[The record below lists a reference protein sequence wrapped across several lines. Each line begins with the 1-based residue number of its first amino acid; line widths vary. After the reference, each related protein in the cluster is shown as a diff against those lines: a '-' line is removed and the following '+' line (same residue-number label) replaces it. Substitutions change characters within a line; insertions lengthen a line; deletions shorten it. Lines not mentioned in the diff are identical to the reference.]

1 MEVGLTKSL
10 SSKSTF
16 VYKVILPVFITGSL
30 IVGGALPFFLG
41 LGSPYVHLNGLSPTA
56 FLMFMLVGAIPVL
69 AILWVTVVPLKH
81 VVLDDDEL
89 IISNFRYEIRVP
101 LSAVQAI
108 DGPSFTNPKTYTIKF
123 ESPTEFGDAV
133 MFLPPTT
140 WSLLPTEADE
150 VAELRSAW
158 EAARRAS

>member
-1 MEVGLTKSL
+1 MEAGLAKSL
-10 SSKSTF
+10 SSRSTF
-16 VYKVILPVFITGSL
+16 TYKVLLPVLVMGSM
-30 IVGGALPFFLG
+30 IVGGASPYILG
-41 LGSPYVHLNGLSPTA
+41 LDSPHMHLNGLSPTA
-56 FLMFMLVGAIPVL
+56 FLLMMLVGAIPVL

-101 LSAVQAI
+101 LSAVRAI

-158 EAARRAS
+158 EAARRTR